1 LGFSPIGLLY
11 IYTVLYKQT
20 ARGFEMEKRIEQLLN
35 QGLAHSEVRWAIY
48 KEYAALNLR
57 EADRFEIASMVREIA
72 NTLENK

>member
-1 LGFSPIGLLY
+1 
-11 IYTVLYKQT
+11 
-20 ARGFEMEKRIEQLLN
+20 MEKRIEQLLN
-35 QGLAHSEVRWAIY
+35 QGLAHSEVRWAIYEVRWAIY

>member
-1 LGFSPIGLLY
+1 
-11 IYTVLYKQT
+11 
-20 ARGFEMEKRIEQLLN
+20 MEKRIEQLLN